1 MKDDLDKKEE
11 DYDSSEKNDYSDEE
25 TTFILLSHYITKR
38 ASPPRTS
45 SILPQGLKGAG
56 HLADVRLAPT
66 EMKLH

>member
-11 DYDSSEKNDYSDEE
+11 DHDSSEENDYSNEE

-45 SILPQGLKGAG
+45 
-56 HLADVRLAPT
+56 
-66 EMKLH
+66 